1 MTNYMTMFMCGN
13 AASAMRAFAAAAFLL
28 FLPACMKTEEPV
40 SVQDDGFIELAFTK
54 NGFVDDTQDMPSVKA
69 DVGEDGSG
77 TFTEGDKVGL
87 YIYGSPSRHV
97 ILTLENGRWT
107 PALKKSDLGSGT
119 ARLSAYYPVSEAE
132 GIGSNVHRHKVQ
144 TDQSGDGYME
154 SDLLWSHL
162 DIDLGSLSG
171 NRIEFPFRHAMHR
184 LVINITGS
192 DGTLPEDLSV
202 KVLNETEGS
211 LSIYSGSL
219 NDPSG
224 EKVRIDARKAEGS
237 QGKFSAILFPGSLG
251 PYSDGWV
258 EITAGGKTSTFKA
271 PSEIGGRDF
280 LESGKETVLNL
291 SLNQGG
297 VGPGE
302 EPEPEPDPDYA
313 GKICWV
319 YGVKTPETPDY
330 NEETVKVLTDTDK
343 FYPWNFPSG
352 VWFKFDSDPET
363 AYLNWQEGFRW
374 YDCDK
379 DNPDESNSRPGYHD
393 SNMCWAAAS
402 ACMLHWWMNINS
414 DYIAAYD
421 RKYGDVCPKYPRPSS
436 EFSGTEKSEIF
447 NFFREASRNRG
458 GDARDGINWF
468 INHTPGLGLN
478 DTFDDDAFGG
488 YFTEVFKG
496 MKIADSF
503 GGFSKETFNELIKD
517 ALENDRGLGFIRSH
531 GLTHVMALYGV
542 EFDDEGYISAVYY
555 VDNNDYYNF
564 QVTGSSTPFQRHRL
578 IRKKITY
585 NEGSGFKILIGEG
598 TSYAIV
604 GVTTMD
610 LMRDVWR
617 NAFPEVRTDD

>member
-1 MTNYMTMFMCGN
+1 MLMRSN
-13 AASAMRAFAAAAFLL
+13 ASFAMRAFTAAAAFLL
-28 FLPACMKTEEPV
+28 FLSACMKTEEPV
-40 SVQDDGFIELAFTK
+40 SVPDDGFIELAFTK
-54 NGFVDDTQDMPSVKA
+54 SGFVCDAQDSPSVKA
-69 DVGEDGSG
+69 GLDEDGAG
-77 TFTEGDKVGL
+77 NFAEGDKVGL

-162 DIDLGSLSG
+162 DIDPGSLSG
-171 NRIEFPFRHAMHR
+171 NRIEFLFRHAMHR

-302 EPEPEPDPDYA
+302 EPEPDPDYA

-330 NEETVKVLTDTDK
+330 NEETVKVLTDNDK

-352 VWFKFDSDPET
+352 VWFKFESDPET

>member
-1 MTNYMTMFMCGN
+1 
-13 AASAMRAFAAAAFLL
+13 MRAFAAAAAVLL
-28 FLPACMKTEEPV
+28 FISACTKTEEPV
-40 SVQDDGFIELAFTK
+40 PVQDDGLIELAFTK
-54 NGFVDDTQDMPSVKA
+54 SGFAGDTQVSTSMKA
-69 DVGEDGSG
+69 DISDDGNG
-77 TFTEGDKVGL
+77 NFAEGDKVGL
-87 YIYGSPSRHV
+87 YIYGSPSRHIV
-97 ILTLENGRWT
+97 LTLENGKWT
-107 PALKKSDLGSGT
+107 PSLKKSDLGSGT
-119 ARLSAYYPVSEAE
+119 ARLSAYYPVSEAS
-132 GIGSNVHRHKVQ
+132 GIESNMHLHKVDA
-144 TDQSGDGYME
+144 DQSGDGYLE

-162 DIDLGSLSG
+162 DIDPGSLSG

-184 LVINITGS
+184 LVINITGT

-224 EKVRIDARKAEGS
+224 EMEKIDARKEEGS
-237 QGKFSAILFPGSLG
+237 QGKFSAILFPSSLE

-258 EITAGGKTSTFKA
+258 EITADGKTSTFKA
-271 PSEIGGRDF
+271 PSEIGGKTS

-291 SLNQGG
+291 RLNQGG
-297 VGPGE
+297 VDPGE
-302 EPEPEPDPDYA
+302 EPEPDPDYA

-585 NEGSGFKILIGEG
+585 NEGLIGEG

-610 LMRDVWR
+610 LMREVWR

>member
-1 MTNYMTMFMCGN
+1 
-13 AASAMRAFAAAAFLL
+13 MRAFTAAAAFLL
-28 FLPACMKTEEPV
+28 FLSACMKTEEPV

-54 NGFVDDTQDMPSVKA
+54 NGFAGDAQESPSVKA
-69 DVGEDGSG
+69 DLDEDGAG
-77 TFTEGDKVGL
+77 NFAEGDKVGL

-107 PALKKSDLGSGT
+107 PALKKSDLGYGT

-144 TDQSGDGYME
+144 ADQSGDGYME

-162 DIDLGSLSG
+162 DIDPGSLSG

-211 LSIYSGSL
+211 LSIYGGSL

-224 EKVRIDARKAEGS
+224 EKVRIDARKVEGS

-258 EITAGGKTSTFKA
+258 EITAGGKTSTFRA

-302 EPEPEPDPDYA
+302 DPEPAPDPDYA

-343 FYPWNFPSG
+343 FYPWTFPSG

-468 INHTPGLGLN
+468 INHTPGVSPQES
-478 DTFDDDAFGG
+478 FDDEAFGG

-564 QVTGSSTPFQRHRL
+564 QVTGGSTPFQRHRL

>member
-1 MTNYMTMFMCGN
+1 MFMGN
-13 AASAMRAFAAAAFLL
+13 NIVSAMRAFAAAAAALL
-28 FLPACMKTEEPV
+28 FISACTKTEEPV
-40 SVQDDGFIELAFTK
+40 PVQDDGLIELAFTK
-54 NGFVDDTQDMPSVKA
+54 SGFAGDTQVSTSMKA
-69 DVGEDGSG
+69 DINDDGNG
-77 TFTEGDKVGL
+77 NFAEGDKVGL
-87 YIYGSPSRHV
+87 YIYGSPSRHIV
-97 ILTLENGRWT
+97 LTLENGKWT
-107 PALKKSDLGSGT
+107 PSLKKSDLGSGT
-119 ARLSAYYPVSEAE
+119 ARLSAYYPVSEAS
-132 GIGSNVHRHKVQ
+132 GIESNVHLHKVDA
-144 TDQSGDGYME
+144 DQSGDGYLE

-162 DIDLGSLSG
+162 DIDPGSLSG

-184 LVINITGS
+184 LVINITGT

-219 NDPSG
+219 NHPSG
-224 EKVRIDARKAEGS
+224 EMEKIDARKEEGS
-237 QGKFSAILFPGSLG
+237 QGKFSAILFPSSLE

-258 EITAGGKTSTFKA
+258 EITADGKTSTFKA
-271 PSEIGGRDF
+271 PSEIGGKTS

-302 EPEPEPDPDYA
+302 DPEPAPDPDYA

-330 NEETVKVLTDTDK
+330 NEETVKVLTDNDK

-617 NAFPEVRTDD
+617 KAFPEVRTDD

>member
-1 MTNYMTMFMCGN
+1 
-13 AASAMRAFAAAAFLL
+13 MRAFAAAAAVLL
-28 FLPACMKTEEPV
+28 FISACTKTEEPV
-40 SVQDDGFIELAFTK
+40 PVQDDGLIELAFTK
-54 NGFVDDTQDMPSVKA
+54 SGFAGDTQVSTSMKA
-69 DVGEDGSG
+69 DISDDGNG
-77 TFTEGDKVGL
+77 NFAEGDKVGL
-87 YIYGSPSRHV
+87 YIYGSPSRHIV
-97 ILTLENGRWT
+97 LTLENGKWT
-107 PALKKSDLGSGT
+107 PSLKKSDLGSGT
-119 ARLSAYYPVSEAE
+119 ARLSAYYPVSEAS
-132 GIGSNVHRHKVQ
+132 GIESNVHLHKVDA
-144 TDQSGDGYME
+144 DQSGDGYLE

-162 DIDLGSLSG
+162 DIDPGSLSG

-184 LVINITGS
+184 LVINITGT

-219 NDPSG
+219 NHPSG
-224 EKVRIDARKAEGS
+224 EKERIDARKAEGS
-237 QGKFSAILFPGSLG
+237 QGKFSAILFPGSLD

-297 VGPGE
+297 VDPGE
-302 EPEPEPDPDYA
+302 DPEPVPDPDYA

-617 NAFPEVRTDD
+617 KAFPEVRTDD

>member
-1 MTNYMTMFMCGN
+1 
-13 AASAMRAFAAAAFLL
+13 MRAFAAAAAVLL
-28 FLPACMKTEEPV
+28 FISACTKTEEPV
-40 SVQDDGFIELAFTK
+40 PVQDDGLIELAFTK
-54 NGFVDDTQDMPSVKA
+54 SGFAGDTQVSTSMKA
-69 DVGEDGSG
+69 DISDDGNG
-77 TFTEGDKVGL
+77 NFAEGDKVGL
-87 YIYGSPSRHV
+87 YIYGSPSRHIV
-97 ILTLENGRWT
+97 LTLENGKWT
-107 PALKKSDLGSGT
+107 PSLKKSDLGSGT
-119 ARLSAYYPVSEAE
+119 ARLSAYYPVSEAS
-132 GIGSNVHRHKVQ
+132 GIESNMHLHKVDA
-144 TDQSGDGYME
+144 DQSGDGYLE

-162 DIDLGSLSG
+162 DIDPGSLSG

-184 LVINITGS
+184 LVINITGT

-224 EKVRIDARKAEGS
+224 EMEKIDARKEEGS
-237 QGKFSAILFPGSLG
+237 QGKFSAILFPSSLE

-258 EITAGGKTSTFKA
+258 EITADGKTSTFKA
-271 PSEIGGRDF
+271 PSEIGGKTS

-291 SLNQGG
+291 RLNQGG
-297 VGPGE
+297 VDPGE
-302 EPEPEPDPDYA
+302 EPEPDPDYA

>member
-1 MTNYMTMFMCGN
+1 
-13 AASAMRAFAAAAFLL
+13 MRAFAAAAAVLL
-28 FLPACMKTEEPV
+28 FISACTKTEEPV
-40 SVQDDGFIELAFTK
+40 PVQDDGLIELAFTK
-54 NGFVDDTQDMPSVKA
+54 SGFAGDTQVSTSMKA
-69 DVGEDGSG
+69 DISDDGNG
-77 TFTEGDKVGL
+77 NFAEGDKVGL
-87 YIYGSPSRHV
+87 YIYGSPSRHIV
-97 ILTLENGRWT
+97 LTLENGKWT
-107 PALKKSDLGSGT
+107 PSLKKSDLGSGT
-119 ARLSAYYPVSEAE
+119 ARLSAYYPVSEAS
-132 GIGSNVHRHKVQ
+132 GIESNVHLHKVDA
-144 TDQSGDGYME
+144 DQSGDGYLE

-162 DIDLGSLSG
+162 DIDPGSLSG

-184 LVINITGS
+184 LVINITGT

-211 LSIYSGSL
+211 LSIYSGCL

-224 EKVRIDARKAEGS
+224 EMEKIDARKEEGS
-237 QGKFSAILFPGSLG
+237 QGKFSAILFPSSLE

-258 EITAGGKTSTFKA
+258 EITADGKTSTFKA
-271 PSEIGGRDF
+271 PSEIGGKTS

-297 VGPGE
+297 VDPGE
-302 EPEPEPDPDYA
+302 EPEPDPDYA

-468 INHTPGLGLN
+468 INHTPGLGLK

>member
-1 MTNYMTMFMCGN
+1 
-13 AASAMRAFAAAAFLL
+13 MRAFAAAAAVLL
-28 FLPACMKTEEPV
+28 FISACTKTEEPV
-40 SVQDDGFIELAFTK
+40 PVQDDGLIELAFTK
-54 NGFVDDTQDMPSVKA
+54 SGFAGDTQVSTSTKA
-69 DVGEDGSG
+69 DINDDGNG
-77 TFTEGDKVGL
+77 NFTEGDKVGL
-87 YIYGSPSRHV
+87 YIYGSPSRHIV
-97 ILTLENGRWT
+97 LTLENGKWT

-144 TDQSGDGYME
+144 ADQSGDGYME

-162 DIDLGSLSG
+162 DIDPGSLSG

-184 LVINITGS
+184 LVINITGT

-224 EKVRIDARKAEGS
+224 EMEKIDARKEEGG
-237 QGKFSAILFPGSLG
+237 QGKFSAILFPGSLE

-258 EITAGGKTSTFKA
+258 EITADGKTSTFKA
-271 PSEIGGRDF
+271 PSEIGGKTS

-291 SLNQGG
+291 RLNQGG
-297 VGPGE
+297 VDPGE
-302 EPEPEPDPDYA
+302 EPEPAPDPDYA

-330 NEETVKVLTDTDK
+330 NEETVKVLTNQDK

-393 SNMCWAAAS
+393 SNMCWAATS

-421 RKYGDVCPKYPRPSS
+421 RKYGNVCPKYPRPSS

>member
-1 MTNYMTMFMCGN
+1 MTMFMCGN
-13 AASAMRAFAAAAFLL
+13 AASAMRAFTAAAAFLL

-69 DVGEDGSG
+69 DVDEDGSG

-291 SLNQGG
+291 SL
-297 VGPGE
+297 
-302 EPEPEPDPDYA
+302 
-313 GKICWV
+313 I
-319 YGVKTPETPDY
+319 
-330 NEETVKVLTDTDK
+330 
-343 FYPWNFPSG
+343 
-352 VWFKFDSDPET
+352 
-363 AYLNWQEGFRW
+363 
-374 YDCDK
+374 
-379 DNPDESNSRPGYHD
+379 H
-393 SNMCWAAAS
+393 
-402 ACMLHWWMNINS
+402 I
-414 DYIAAYD
+414 
-421 RKYGDVCPKYPRPSS
+421 
-436 EFSGTEKSEIF
+436 
-447 NFFREASRNRG
+447 
-458 GDARDGINWF
+458 
-468 INHTPGLGLN
+468 
-478 DTFDDDAFGG
+478 
-488 YFTEVFKG
+488 
-496 MKIADSF
+496 
-503 GGFSKETFNELIKD
+503 
-517 ALENDRGLGFIRSH
+517 
-531 GLTHVMALYGV
+531 
-542 EFDDEGYISAVYY
+542 
-555 VDNNDYYNF
+555 
-564 QVTGSSTPFQRHRL
+564 
-578 IRKKITY
+578 
-585 NEGSGFKILIGEG
+585 
-598 TSYAIV
+598 
-604 GVTTMD
+604 
-610 LMRDVWR
+610 
-617 NAFPEVRTDD
+617 

>member
-1 MTNYMTMFMCGN
+1 
-13 AASAMRAFAAAAFLL
+13 MRAFAAAAAVLL
-28 FLPACMKTEEPV
+28 FISACTKTEEPV
-40 SVQDDGFIELAFTK
+40 PVQDDGLIELAFTK
-54 NGFVDDTQDMPSVKA
+54 SGFAGDTQVSTSMKA
-69 DVGEDGSG
+69 DISDDGNG
-77 TFTEGDKVGL
+77 NFAEGDKVGL
-87 YIYGSPSRHV
+87 YIYGSPSRHIV
-97 ILTLENGRWT
+97 LTLENGKWT
-107 PALKKSDLGSGT
+107 PSLKKSDLGSGT
-119 ARLSAYYPVSEAE
+119 ARLSAYYPVSEAS
-132 GIGSNVHRHKVQ
+132 GIESNMHLHKVDA
-144 TDQSGDGYME
+144 DQSGDGYLE

-162 DIDLGSLSG
+162 DIDPGSLSG

-184 LVINITGS
+184 LVINITGT

-224 EKVRIDARKAEGS
+224 EMEKIDARKEEGS
-237 QGKFSAILFPGSLG
+237 QGKFSAILFPSSLE

-258 EITAGGKTSTFKA
+258 EITADGKTSTFKA
-271 PSEIGGRDF
+271 PSEIGGKTS

-291 SLNQGG
+291 RLNQGG
-297 VGPGE
+297 VDPGE
-302 EPEPEPDPDYA
+302 EPEPDPDYA

-585 NEGSGFKILIGEG
+585 NDGSGFKILIGEG

-610 LMRDVWR
+610 LMREVWR

>member
-1 MTNYMTMFMCGN
+1 M
-13 AASAMRAFAAAAFLL
+13 
-28 FLPACMKTEEPV
+28 
-40 SVQDDGFIELAFTK
+40 
-54 NGFVDDTQDMPSVKA
+54 
-69 DVGEDGSG
+69 
-77 TFTEGDKVGL
+77 
-87 YIYGSPSRHV
+87 
-97 ILTLENGRWT
+97 
-107 PALKKSDLGSGT
+107 
-119 ARLSAYYPVSEAE
+119 
-132 GIGSNVHRHKVQ
+132 
-144 TDQSGDGYME
+144 
-154 SDLLWSHL
+154 
-162 DIDLGSLSG
+162 
-171 NRIEFPFRHAMHR
+171 
-184 LVINITGS
+184 
-192 DGTLPEDLSV
+192 
-202 KVLNETEGS
+202 
-211 LSIYSGSL
+211 
-219 NDPSG
+219 
-224 EKVRIDARKAEGS
+224 RIDARKAEGS

-291 SLNQGG
+291 SLNQGS

>member
-1 MTNYMTMFMCGN
+1 
-13 AASAMRAFAAAAFLL
+13 MRAFAAAAAVLL
-28 FLPACMKTEEPV
+28 FISACTKTEEPV
-40 SVQDDGFIELAFTK
+40 PVQDDGLIELAFTK
-54 NGFVDDTQDMPSVKA
+54 SGFADDTQVSTSMKA
-69 DVGEDGSG
+69 DISDDGNG
-77 TFTEGDKVGL
+77 NFAEGDKVGL
-87 YIYGSPSRHV
+87 YIYGSPSRHIV
-97 ILTLENGRWT
+97 LTLENGKWT
-107 PALKKSDLGSGT
+107 PSLKKSDLGSGT
-119 ARLSAYYPVSEAE
+119 ARLSAYYPVSEAS
-132 GIGSNVHRHKVQ
+132 GIESNMHLHKVDA
-144 TDQSGDGYME
+144 DQSGDGYLE

-162 DIDLGSLSG
+162 DIDPGSLSG

-184 LVINITGS
+184 LVINITGT

-224 EKVRIDARKAEGS
+224 EMEKIDARKEEGS
-237 QGKFSAILFPGSLG
+237 QGKFSAILFPSSLE

-258 EITAGGKTSTFKA
+258 EITADGKTSTFKA
-271 PSEIGGRDF
+271 PSEIGGKTS

-291 SLNQGG
+291 RLNQGG
-297 VGPGE
+297 VDPGE
-302 EPEPEPDPDYA
+302 EPEPDPDYA

-330 NEETVKVLTDTDK
+330 NEETVKVLTSNDK

-585 NEGSGFKILIGEG
+585 NDGSGFKILIGEG

-610 LMRDVWR
+610 LMREVWR

>member
-1 MTNYMTMFMCGN
+1 MTMFMCGN
-13 AASAMRAFAAAAFLL
+13 AASAMRAFTAAAAFLL
-28 FLPACMKTEEPV
+28 FLSACMKTEEPV

-54 NGFVDDTQDMPSVKA
+54 SGFAGDAQESPSVKA
-69 DVGEDGSG
+69 GLDEDGAG
-77 TFTEGDKVGL
+77 NFAEGDKVGL

-162 DIDLGSLSG
+162 DIDPGSLSG

-224 EKVRIDARKAEGS
+224 EKERIDARKAEGS
-237 QGKFSAILFPGSLG
+237 QGKFSAILFPGSLD

-302 EPEPEPDPDYA
+302 DPEPAPDPDYA

-343 FYPWNFPSG
+343 FYPWTFPSG

-458 GDARDGINWF
+458 GAARDGINWF
-468 INHTPGLGLN
+468 INHTPGLGLK

-517 ALENDRGLGFIRSH
+517 ALENDRGLGFTRSH

>member
-1 MTNYMTMFMCGN
+1 
-13 AASAMRAFAAAAFLL
+13 
-28 FLPACMKTEEPV
+28 MKTEEPV

-69 DVGEDGSG
+69 DVDEDGSG

-224 EKVRIDARKAEGS
+224 EKVRIDARKEEGS
-237 QGKFSAILFPGSLG
+237 QGKFSAILFPSSLE

-271 PSEIGGRDF
+271 PSEIGGKTS

-291 SLNQGG
+291 RLNQGG
-297 VGPGE
+297 VDPGE

-330 NEETVKVLTDTDK
+330 NEETVKVLTDMDK

-421 RKYGDVCPKYPRPSS
+421 RKYGDVCPEYPRPSS

-458 GDARDGINWF
+458 GTARDGINWF

-517 ALENDRGLGFIRSH
+517 ALENDLGLGFTRSH

>member
-1 MTNYMTMFMCGN
+1 MTMFMGN
-13 AASAMRAFAAAAFLL
+13 NIVSAMRAFAAAAAVLL
-28 FLPACMKTEEPV
+28 FISACTKTEEPV
-40 SVQDDGFIELAFTK
+40 PVQDDGLIELAFTK
-54 NGFVDDTQDMPSVKA
+54 SGFAGDTQVSTSMKA
-69 DVGEDGSG
+69 DISDDGNG
-77 TFTEGDKVGL
+77 NFAEGDKVGL
-87 YIYGSPSRHV
+87 YIYGSPSRHIV
-97 ILTLENGRWT
+97 LTLENGKWT
-107 PALKKSDLGSGT
+107 PSLKKSDLGSGT
-119 ARLSAYYPVSEAE
+119 ARLSAYYPVSEAS
-132 GIGSNVHRHKVQ
+132 GIESNMHLHKVDA
-144 TDQSGDGYME
+144 DQSGDGYLE

-162 DIDLGSLSG
+162 DIDPGSLSG

-184 LVINITGS
+184 LVINITGT

-224 EKVRIDARKAEGS
+224 EMEKIDARKEEGS
-237 QGKFSAILFPGSLG
+237 QGKFSAILFPSSLE

-258 EITAGGKTSTFKA
+258 EITADGKTSTFKA
-271 PSEIGGRDF
+271 PSEIGGKTS

-291 SLNQGG
+291 RLNQGG
-297 VGPGE
+297 VDPGE
-302 EPEPEPDPDYA
+302 EPEPDPDYA

>member
-28 FLPACMKTEEPV
+28 FFPACMKTEEPV

-69 DVGEDGSG
+69 DVDEDGSG

-202 KVLNETEGS
+202 KVLNKTEGS

-280 LESGKETVLNL
+280 WRAE
-291 SLNQGG
+291 
-297 VGPGE
+297 
-302 EPEPEPDPDYA
+302 
-313 GKICWV
+313 
-319 YGVKTPETPDY
+319 
-330 NEETVKVLTDTDK
+330 
-343 FYPWNFPSG
+343 
-352 VWFKFDSDPET
+352 
-363 AYLNWQEGFRW
+363 R
-374 YDCDK
+374 
-379 DNPDESNSRPGYHD
+379 
-393 SNMCWAAAS
+393 
-402 ACMLHWWMNINS
+402 
-414 DYIAAYD
+414 
-421 RKYGDVCPKYPRPSS
+421 
-436 EFSGTEKSEIF
+436 
-447 NFFREASRNRG
+447 
-458 GDARDGINWF
+458 
-468 INHTPGLGLN
+468 
-478 DTFDDDAFGG
+478 
-488 YFTEVFKG
+488 
-496 MKIADSF
+496 
-503 GGFSKETFNELIKD
+503 
-517 ALENDRGLGFIRSH
+517 
-531 GLTHVMALYGV
+531 
-542 EFDDEGYISAVYY
+542 
-555 VDNNDYYNF
+555 
-564 QVTGSSTPFQRHRL
+564 RL
-578 IRKKITY
+578 C
-585 NEGSGFKILIGEG
+585 
-598 TSYAIV
+598 
-604 GVTTMD
+604 
-610 LMRDVWR
+610 
-617 NAFPEVRTDD
+617 